1 MMLCQLI
8 ISSPR
13 LIEKLCVPVGDFAE
27 SALNGLGRYGVV
39 IVYMDGGT
47 DIVVPIKSHSMSV
60 TVDIDLAWI
69 DSTRKVREDDTMR
82 NINWI
87 VVHLVEQ
94 PIKKLFVDVFVV
106 VSHYHDLVARRL
118 VHW

>member
-13 LIEKLCVPVGDFAE
+13 LIEKLGVPIGDFAE
-27 SALNGLGRYGVV
+27 SALNSLGRYRVV
-39 IVYMDGGT
+39 IVYMDGGA
-47 DIVVPIKSHSMSV
+47 DMVVPIKSHSMSV

-69 DSTRKVREDDTMR
+69 DGTREMREDYTMR

-87 VVHLVEQ
+87 ITNLIKQ
-94 PIKKLFVDVFVV
+94 PIKKLFVDAFVV

-118 VHW
+118 VHR